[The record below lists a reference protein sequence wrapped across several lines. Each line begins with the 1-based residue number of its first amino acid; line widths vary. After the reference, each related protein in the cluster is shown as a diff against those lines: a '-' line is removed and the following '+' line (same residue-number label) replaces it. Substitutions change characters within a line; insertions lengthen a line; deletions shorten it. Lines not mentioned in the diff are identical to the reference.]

1 MAAPAA
7 AAAAVASSA
16 SSSASSVVA
25 MPPLMLTRTNYSDWA
40 LIMRVQLQGQGR
52 WEVIEHGVGDYHDDR
67 EALGAIL
74 RAVPPEMWRSLAVKD
89 TAKEAW
95 DALKTLRLGSERVRE
110 ARAQTR
116 RSEFENLRFKDGEKV
131 EQFAMRLTGVMHDLE
146 ILGDRVTEHKAVLK
160 FLRCVPKRFR
170 QLAHSIQQ
178 LLDLKNMTV
187 EELTGRF
194 LAVEEELDMEDEE
207 GGLHGGSHL
216 LLTEEEWME
225 RARKKNRGRDKR
237 KLRCY
242 SCQNLGHF
250 AWECPEKKK
259 DNEEKAL
266 LGFIEDEPALL

>member
-1 MAAPAA
+1 
-7 AAAAVASSA
+7 
-16 SSSASSVVA
+16 
-25 MPPLMLTRTNYSDWA
+25 
-40 LIMRVQLQGQGR
+40 
-52 WEVIEHGVGDYHDDR
+52 
-67 EALGAIL
+67 
-74 RAVPPEMWRSLAVKD
+74 
-89 TAKEAW
+89 
-95 DALKTLRLGSERVRE
+95 
-110 ARAQTR
+110 
-116 RSEFENLRFKDGEKV
+116 
-131 EQFAMRLTGVMHDLE
+131 
-146 ILGDRVTEHKAVLK
+146 
-160 FLRCVPKRFR
+160 
-170 QLAHSIQQ
+170 
-178 LLDLKNMTV
+178 MTV